1 MTRDQIARVQSSWA
15 LIVPVADTVAAELYE
30 RLFALDP
37 STRALF
43 AAADPPTLSR
53 KLVQTLAVIVAALD
67 QLVELTPA
75 IEALGRRHV
84 GYGVSAAHYETVGH
98 ALLWTLQRALGDTF
112 DDATRE
118 AWASAYHEMT
128 TMMMRT
134 DGQPGTASRAESV
147 DAGRV
152 IAAPVNRR

>member
-1 MTRDQIARVQSSWA
+1 MTRDQIARVQATWA
-15 LIVPVADTVAAELYE
+15 LIVPVADTVAAQLYE

-37 STRALF
+37 STRVLF

-75 IEALGRRHV
+75 IDALGRRHV
-84 GYGVSAAHYETVGH
+84 GYGVSAAHYETVGE
-98 ALLWTLQRALGDTF
+98 ALLWTLQRALGDNF

-118 AWASAYHEMT
+118 AWATAYDEMT
-128 TMMMRT
+128 TIMMRAH
-134 DGQPGTASRAESV
+134 GLPETASRAESV
-147 DAGRV
+147 DADRV
-152 IAAPVNRR
+152 IAAPVTRR